1 MITDKLSEEP
11 DKMQWEGEGGG
22 GLEQIL
28 IRYRQ

>member
-11 DKMQWEGEGGG
+11 DKEGEGGG

>member
-11 DKMQWEGEGGG
+11 DKMQWGGGG

-28 IRYRQ
+28 TRYRQ

>member
-11 DKMQWEGEGGG
+11 DKMQWGGG

-28 IRYRQ
+28 TRYRQ

>member
-22 GLEQIL
+22 LEQIL